1 MLEIAV
7 TNYMGEGYSIELQE
21 TGRGRVTYWESPYSE
36 RKVRGFVL
44 SQARADVLINFLE
57 RKLRGS
63 KAEFV
68 NPNVLDGF
76 RWSIT
81 LKKVRETL
89 AARGI
94 NEYPPWWGEVLKTI
108 EEIMG
113 SPGF

>member
-1 MLEIAV
+1 
-7 TNYMGEGYSIELQE
+7 
-21 TGRGRVTYWESPYSE
+21 
-36 RKVRGFVL
+36 
-44 SQARADVLINFLE
+44 LISFLE
-57 RKLRGS
+57 GRLRGS

-68 NPNVLDGF
+68 NPGVLDGF

-81 LKKVRETL
+81 LKKERETL